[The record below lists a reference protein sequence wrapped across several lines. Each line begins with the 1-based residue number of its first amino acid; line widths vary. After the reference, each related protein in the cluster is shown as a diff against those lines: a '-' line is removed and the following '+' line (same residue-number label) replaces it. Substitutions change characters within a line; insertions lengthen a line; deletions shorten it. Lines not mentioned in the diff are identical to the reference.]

1 MPQDH
6 LCVSIACHI
15 VIPGGLLDHGGR
27 SWFERLDLV
36 RARVRVHGP
45 VLADPVVRI
54 GAYFCPYI
62 PFCSR
67 SIHLSLHLACDVPSS
82 HAVPACTL
90 ILIYFGQPG
99 NFLSADILPRVQGL
113 DLASSFSFQVG
124 NTSASTTRMCH

>member
-27 SWFERLDLV
+27 SWFGRLDLV

-45 VLADPVVRI
+45 VFADPVVRI

-62 PFCSR
+62 LFSHDLSIRR
-67 SIHLSLHLACDVPSS
+67 SIWLVMYPVRMRCP
-82 HAVPACTL
+82 PA
-90 ILIYFGQPG
+90 
-99 NFLSADILPRVQGL
+99 
-113 DLASSFSFQVG
+113 
-124 NTSASTTRMCH
+124 H